1 MLAYVAAKGR
11 MLSVAPKSFSMGCR
25 NTIEIIMM
33 TAPTD
38 MLLYKAVLATLSAFS
53 LSPRPNN
60 REM

>member
-1 MLAYVAAKGR
+1 MPAYVAAKGR

-25 NTIEIIMM
+25 NTIEMRMM
-33 TAPTD
+33 TAPADT
-38 MLLYKAVLATLSAFS
+38 LLYKAVLATLSAFS